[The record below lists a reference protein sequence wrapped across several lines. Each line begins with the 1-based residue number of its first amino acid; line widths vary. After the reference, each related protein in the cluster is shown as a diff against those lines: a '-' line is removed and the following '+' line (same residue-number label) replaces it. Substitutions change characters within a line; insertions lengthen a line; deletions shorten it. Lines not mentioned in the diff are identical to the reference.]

1 MTLTKTHWYGII
13 AGALVLAMGFAGVNI
28 YNARK
33 AEKEKAMIF
42 QLKQLRTAVQI
53 FEMTQKAKPGEL
65 TAAMV
70 VSVGGKGVPIQ
81 WTMTKDS
88 KGAPLDP
95 FGKPYQ
101 YDKKTGWVSSGS
113 KGYESW

>member
-13 AGALVLAMGFAGVNI
+13 AGAMVLAMGFAGVNI

-33 AEKEKAMIF
+33 AEKEQAMIY

-53 FEMTQKAKPGEL
+53 FEMTQKAKPGDL
-65 TAAMV
+65 PAAMV
-70 VSVGGKGVPIQ
+70 ISVEGKGVPVQ
-81 WTMTKDS
+81 WTMAKDS
-88 KGAPLDP
+88 KGVPLDP

-101 YDKKTGWVSSGS
+101 YNKSTGWVSSATQ
-113 KGYESW
+113 GYESW